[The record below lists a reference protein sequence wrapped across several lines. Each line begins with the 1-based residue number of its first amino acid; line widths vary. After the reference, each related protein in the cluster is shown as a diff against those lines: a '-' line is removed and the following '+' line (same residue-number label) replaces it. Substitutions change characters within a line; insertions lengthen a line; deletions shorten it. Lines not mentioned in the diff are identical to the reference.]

1 MPTAS
6 MIQKLNAQ
14 INREFYASHLCL
26 HLSAW
31 CAKHSLTGSANFLR
45 SQAQNNV
52 THMMRVF
59 NFMKQSGGMPSVG
72 TMSPP
77 DCHCLT
83 LEELF
88 QQTLDDYHLR
98 HKTLIELKE
107 EAKAVNAGR
116 VVSFLMALGLE
127 QDREGERLKTILEEV
142 RDANKAGLCM
152 SQTDRRV
159 LSFVERD
166 YH

>member
-1 MPTAS
+1 MPVAS

-31 CAKHSLTGSANFLR
+31 CAQQSLTGSANFLR

-72 TMSPP
+72 TMPP
-77 DCHCLT
+77 PECHCMT

-88 QQTLDDYHLR
+88 QQMLDDYHLR
-98 HKTLIELKE
+98 HQTLANLQE
-107 EAKAVNAGR
+107 EARAINAGK
-116 VVSFLMALGLE
+116 VVNFLVALSEE
-127 QDREGERLKTILEEV
+127 QDRDGERLQTILEEV
-142 RDANKAGLCM
+142 RNAKKAGLCM
-152 SQTDRRV
+152 SQTDRH
-159 LSFVERD
+159 LLDFVERQ